1 MFSPSP
7 YASPAVNARRMAG
20 LYSQVNLDSQVHG
33 NGNPHKLIEMLYDG
47 FFAELAK
54 ARGAMRAREIE
65 AKCTA
70 ISKAIRIVEEGLRV
84 ALDPKAGG
92 QIARDLNELYTF
104 VSKRLVLA
112 NARNDEKMLD
122 ECAAVMRPLQE
133 AWAAIRPGQGQPS

>member
-7 YASPAVNARRMAG
+7 YASPAANARRMAG
-20 LYSQVNLDSQVHG
+20 LYSQVNLDSQIHG
-33 NGNPHKLIEMLYDG
+33 NANPHKLIEMLYDG

-65 AKCTA
+65 AKCNA
-70 ISKAIRIVEEGLRV
+70 ISKAIRIVEEGLRT
-84 ALDPKAGG
+84 ALDPKVGG
-92 QIARDLNELYTF
+92 QIARDLEELYTF

-112 NARNDEKMLD
+112 NARNDEKLLD
-122 ECAAVMRPLQE
+122 ECASVMRPLQE